1 MTVKELKDVKSSRLN
16 KDVRILRADN
26 CTLVF
31 CESKY
36 KDKLNTLLE
45 FGVINPSPKIL
56 RLRLRGKYRN
66 SFPFTKLL
74 TLFI

>member
-1 MTVKELKDVKSSRLN
+1 VKTSRLK
-16 KDVRILRADN
+16 KDVRILRTDK
-26 CTLVF
+26 CTVVF
-31 CESKY
+31 YESKY

-66 SFPFTKLL
+66 FFPNTKLL
-74 TLFI
+74 SLLI